1 MFISKRQLR
10 AIGLGVGICCLLLTV
25 LSLFTQRQRV
35 SAPAWIEVAPGPPLQ
50 YVDGYQ
56 QGPRLSAG
64 AAVLVEANTG
74 TILYAHN
81 EHEVRPMAST
91 TKIMTALVA
100 LETTP
105 LNEMVTV
112 STAAIRVAGSNAGL
126 RAGQQLT
133 MKELLYALL
142 LPSGNDA
149 ANVIAEHVGGSH
161 EQFVHQ
167 MNEKAADLGATRTR
181 FANAHGLDAP
191 NHHSTAHDLAII
203 TTAALRYP
211 TFSQIVDS
219 TEFVSQSVS
228 NSWRNTNRLLW
239 SYDDIEGVKTG
250 YTGGAGLCLV
260 AASSRSGM
268 KLISVVLA
276 GPDRW
281 QDSVKLLEYGFDEFH
296 LLTLASHG
304 DVLAEV
310 NVPGTARPLR
320 AVIDGDF
327 RVVVRDEQI
336 NELNVQVVLDDLQTP
351 VKAGQTVG
359 HLFVTGKD
367 GKLLQR
373 APLISQTDV
382 SRQTLLGRL
391 WQLVQN
397 LFGSKATG
405 E

>member
-1 MFISKRQLR
+1 MFISGRQLR
-10 AIGLGVGICCLLLTV
+10 HIVLSVGLGLVVIFIAFLLLEANSRRTTPV
-25 LSLFTQRQRV
+25 WIKV
-35 SAPAWIEVAPGPPLQ
+35 SPGPPLT
-50 YVDGYQ
+50 YIDGYE

-81 EHEVRPMAST
+81 EHEARPMAST

-112 STAAIRVAGSNAGL
+112 SAEATRVRGSNAGL
-126 RAGQQLT
+126 RSGQQLT
-133 MKELLYALL
+133 MNELLYALL

-149 ANVIAEHVGGSH
+149 ANVIAEHVAGSTQAFA
-161 EQFVHQ
+161 EL
-167 MNEKAADLGATRTR
+167 MTAKAADLGASRSR
-181 FANAHGLDAP
+181 FANPHGLDAP

-203 TTAALRYP
+203 ATTALRFP
-211 TFSQIVDS
+211 SFSRIVDS
-219 TEFVSQSVS
+219 TEYSAQSIS

-239 SYDDIEGVKTG
+239 SYDDVEGVKTG

-260 AASSRSGM
+260 AAASRSGM
-268 KLISVVLA
+268 QLVTVVLA

-281 QDSVKLLEYGFDEFH
+281 QDSIELLEYGFDEFH

-310 NVPGTARPLR
+310 NVPGAATPLR

-327 RVVVRDEQI
+327 RIVVRDADV
-336 NELNVQVVLDDLQTP
+336 NDLNVRVVLDD
-351 VKAGQTVG
+351 V
-359 HLFVTGKD
+359 
-367 GKLLQR
+367 R
-373 APLISQTDV
+373 APLRAGQQVGHMLVTGAGDNTLQQAPLFTQHDV
-382 SRQTLLGRL
+382 RRRTLLGSL
-391 WQLVQN
+391 WQFIHN
-397 LFGSKATG
+397 LFNGAGS
-405 E
+405 